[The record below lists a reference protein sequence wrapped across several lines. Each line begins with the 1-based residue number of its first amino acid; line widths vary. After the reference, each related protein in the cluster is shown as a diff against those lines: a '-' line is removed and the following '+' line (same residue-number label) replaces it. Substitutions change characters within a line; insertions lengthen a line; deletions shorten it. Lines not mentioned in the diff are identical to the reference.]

1 MAKEKPHTIT
11 LDVPV
16 KREGGDVTELD
27 IRKPQSGELRGLNLM
42 DIMQL
47 DVNAII
53 KLAPRVTNPA
63 LTENE
68 VRQMEPA
75 DLTQLGTELAGFLV
89 PKSAKEG

>member
-1 MAKEKPHTIT
+1 MSKPKPNTIQ
-11 LDVPV
+11 LDVPI
-16 KREGGDVTELD
+16 KRDGGDVTEVT

-53 KLAPRVTNPA
+53 KLAPRVSSPV
-63 LTENE
+63 LTEAE